1 MRSYSKSMRAVPD
14 WRKEKAEVFHTTVS
28 KGLFL
33 SKRARPDI
41 QIAIAFLCTRVKE
54 PTVEDWS
61 KLGRLM
67 DYLKRTKD
75 ECLIIKMDDSN
86 TIKWYIDVAY
96 AVHPDMHSHTG
107 AIMTMGKGSIISIS
121 SKQKVNARSST
132 EAELIGIDDIISNV
146 LWAKL
151 FMESQGMKVEHN
163 IIYQD
168 NKSTIQLA
176 ENGRHSAGKRSR
188 HLNIKYFYITDKLE
202 QKEMEIQYCPTDD
215 MVADYNTKPLQG
227 NKFRKFKRM
236 IMND

>member
-1 MRSYSKSMRAVPD
+1 M
-14 WRKEKAEVFHTTVS
+14 
-28 KGLFL
+28 
-33 SKRARPDI
+33 
-41 QIAIAFLCTRVKE
+41 
-54 PTVEDWS
+54 
-61 KLGRLM
+61 
-67 DYLKRTKD
+67 
-75 ECLIIKMDDSN
+75 
-86 TIKWYIDVAY
+86 
-96 AVHPDMHSHTG
+96 
-107 AIMTMGKGSIISIS
+107 
-121 SKQKVNARSST
+121 
-132 EAELIGIDDIISNV
+132 IGIDDIISSV

-151 FMESQGMKVEHN
+151 FMESQGIKVEHF

-176 ENGRHSAGKRSR
+176 ENGHHSAGKHSR